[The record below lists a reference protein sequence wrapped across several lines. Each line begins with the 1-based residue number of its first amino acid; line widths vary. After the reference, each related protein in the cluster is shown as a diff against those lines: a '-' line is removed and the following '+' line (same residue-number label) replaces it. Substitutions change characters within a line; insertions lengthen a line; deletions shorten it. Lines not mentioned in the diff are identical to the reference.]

1 MPARV
6 WIEDLWNYVGRE
18 VVVKGW
24 VHRLRILGGINF
36 ALIRDRSGVVQVVDE
51 KKLLS
56 NFRHENV
63 VEISGEVIEEK
74 RAPGGIEIRLRDAKL
89 LGEVYYD
96 SHLPVQIY
104 SDRSV
109 SRLKLETLLKYRV
122 LTLRNPRQRAIFRVM
137 NTVVDAFRDYLKS
150 QKFTEIHTSKIVAS
164 ATEGGAE
171 LFKID
176 YFGRKAFLA
185 QSPQFY
191 KQIMVG
197 VFERVFEVG
206 FVYRAEK
213 HDTPR
218 HLNEYLSLDVE
229 MGFISGLDD
238 LLDLETGLLKHI
250 FKRVREENE
259 EELKLFNAQ
268 IPDIEFIPRLTLK
281 EATGILKEEFGKPV
295 IGLDLDAE
303 GERLI
308 TEYAR
313 KKWGTELV
321 FITHYPLSK
330 RPMYTYPDPANPE
343 LSLSFDL
350 IFRGLEITT
359 GGQRIHNYR
368 LLVEKI
374 KERGLNP
381 DDFSYYLDAF
391 KFGMPP
397 HGGFAI
403 GAERLVSRILNLPNI
418 RMASLFPRDRHHL
431 HP

>member
-1 MPARV
+1 
-6 WIEDLWNYVGRE
+6 
-18 VVVKGW
+18 
-24 VHRLRILGGINF
+24 
-36 ALIRDRSGVVQVVDE
+36 
-51 KKLLS
+51 
-56 NFRHENV
+56 
-63 VEISGEVIEEK
+63 
-74 RAPGGIEIRLRDAKL
+74 
-89 LGEVYYD
+89 
-96 SHLPVQIY
+96 
-104 SDRSV
+104 
-109 SRLKLETLLKYRV
+109 
-122 LTLRNPRQRAIFRVM
+122 M
-137 NTVVDAFRDYLKS
+137 NTVVDAFRDYLKP

-197 VFERVFEVG
+197 VFERVLEVG

-259 EELKLFNAQ
+259 EELKLFNAL

-281 EATGILKEEFGKPV
+281 EVTGILKEEFGKPV

-381 DDFSYYLDAF
+381 DDFSYYLDTF

-418 RMASLFPRDRHHL
+418 RMASLFPRDRHRL
-431 HP
+431 IP

>member
-89 LGEVYYD
+89 LGEVYYE

-431 HP
+431 LP

>member
-6 WIEDLWNYVGRE
+6 WIEDLWNYVGKD

-24 VHRLRILGGINF
+24 IHRLRILGGINF

-74 RAPGGIEIRLRDAKL
+74 RAPGGIEIRLKDAKL
-89 LGEVYYD
+89 LGEVYYE

-109 SRLKLETLLKYRV
+109 GRLKLETLLKYRV

-137 NTVVDAFRDYLKS
+137 HTVVDAFREYLKG

-229 MGFISGLDD
+229 MGFITGLDD
-238 LLDLETGLLKHI
+238 LLELETGLLKHI
-250 FKRVREENE
+250 FKKLREQNE

-268 IPDIEFIPRLTLK
+268 IPDIENIPRLTLK
-281 EATGILKEEFGKPV
+281 EATEILKKDFGKPV

-321 FITHYPLSK
+321 FVTHYPLGK

-343 LSLSFDL
+343 LSLTFDL
-350 IFRGLEITT
+350 VFRGLEITT
-359 GGQRIHNYR
+359 GGQRIHNYQM
-368 LLVEKI
+368 LVEKI
-374 KERGLNP
+374 RERGLNP
-381 DDFSYYLDAF
+381 DDFSYYLDVF

>member
-6 WIEDLWNYVGRE
+6 WIEDLWNYVGKD

-24 VHRLRILGGINF
+24 IHRLRILGGINF

-74 RAPGGIEIRLRDAKL
+74 RAPGGIEIRLKDAKL
-89 LGEVYYD
+89 LGEVYYE

-137 NTVVDAFRDYLKS
+137 NTVVDAFREYLKG

-197 VFERVFEVG
+197 VFERVFEIG

-238 LLDLETGLLKHI
+238 LLGLETGLLKHI
-250 FKRVREENE
+250 FKKVREQNE

-268 IPDIEFIPRLTLK
+268 IPDIEEIPRLTLK
-281 EATGILKEEFGKPV
+281 EATEILKKDFGKSV

-303 GERLI
+303 GERLV

-313 KKWGTELV
+313 KRWGTELV

-330 RPMYTYPDPANPE
+330 RPMYTYPDPAHPE

-350 IFRGLEITT
+350 VFRGLEITT
-359 GGQRIHNYR
+359 GGQRIHNY
-368 LLVEKI
+368 LMLVEKI

-403 GAERLVSRILNLPNI
+403 GAERLVSKILNLPNI

>member
-6 WIEDLWNYVGRE
+6 WIEDLWNYVGKD

-24 VHRLRILGGINF
+24 IHRLRILGGINF

-63 VEISGEVIEEK
+63 VEIAGEVIEEK
-74 RAPGGIEIRLRDAKL
+74 RAPGGIEIRLKDAKL
-89 LGEVYYD
+89 LGEVYYE
-96 SHLPVQIY
+96 SHLPVQIH

-122 LTLRNPRQRAIFRVM
+122 LTLRNPRQRAIFRLM
-137 NTVVDAFRDYLKS
+137 NTVVDAFREYLKNE
-150 QKFTEIHTSKIVAS
+150 KFTEIHTSKIVAS

-229 MGFISGLDD
+229 VGFITGLDD
-238 LLDLETGLLKHI
+238 LLELETGLLKHI
-250 FKRVREENE
+250 FKKVREKNE

-268 IPDIEFIPRLTLK
+268 IPDIEAIPRLTLK
-281 EATGILKEEFGKPV
+281 EATEILKKDFGKPV

-313 KKWGTELV
+313 MRWGTELV

-359 GGQRIHNYR
+359 GGQRIHNYMM
-368 LLVEKI
+368 LVEKI
-374 KERGLNP
+374 KERGLDP

-403 GAERLVSRILNLPNI
+403 GAERLVARILNLPNI

>member
-6 WIEDLWNYVGRE
+6 WIEDLWNYVGKE
-18 VVVKGW
+18 VVVRGW
-24 VHRLRILGGINF
+24 IHRLRILGGINF
-36 ALIRDRSGVVQVVDE
+36 ALVRDRSGVVQVVDE

-56 NFRHENV
+56 DFRHENV
-63 VEISGEVIEEK
+63 VEINGEVIEEK
-74 RAPGGIEIRLRDAKL
+74 RAPGGIEIRLKGVKL
-89 LGEVYYD
+89 LGEVYYE

-122 LTLRNPRQRAIFRVM
+122 LTLRNPRQRAIFKVL
-137 NTVVDAFRDYLKS
+137 NTVVDAFREYLKNL
-150 QKFTEIHTSKIVAS
+150 KFTEIHTSKIVAS

-176 YFGRKAFLA
+176 YFGKKAFLA

-206 FVYRAEK
+206 YVYRAEK

-229 MGFISGLDD
+229 IGFISGLED
-238 LLDLETGLLKHI
+238 LLELETGLLKHI
-250 FKRVREENE
+250 FKKVREENE

-268 IPDIEFIPRLTLK
+268 VPDIEEIPRLTIK
-281 EATGILKEEFGKPV
+281 EVTGILKREFGKPI
-295 IGLDLDAE
+295 IGLDLDTE

-308 TEYAR
+308 TDYVR
-313 KKWGTELV
+313 KRWGSELV
-321 FITHYPLSK
+321 FVTHYPLSK
-330 RPMYTYPDPANPE
+330 RPMYTYPDPSNSE

-359 GGQRIHNYR
+359 GGQRIHDYR
-368 LLVEKI
+368 MLVEKI
-374 KERGLNP
+374 EERGLNP

-403 GAERLVSRILNLPNI
+403 GAERLVSKILNLPNI

-431 HP
+431 CP